1 MRWFMRI
8 FLSVQAPSVRGA
20 FFALLRPHDDV
31 DHHHNG
37 DDIGD
42 EIREVRAQVF
52 LQAQADG
59 VKISRTSARQDRPSV
74 GWPRRK

>member
-1 MRWFMRI
+1 M
-8 FLSVQAPSVRGA
+8 L
-20 FFALLRPHDDV
+20 FALLRSHDDV

-52 LQAQADG
+52 LDVYKRQGEGTAGPGAMLPT
-59 VKISRTSARQDRPSV
+59 RT
-74 GWPRRK
+74 GRR

>member
-1 MRWFMRI
+1 MAGV
-8 FLSVQAPSVRGA
+8 SVQQDGNAMVHADFPFCASAERA
-20 FFALLRPHDDV
+20 RCFFALLRPHDDV

-59 VKISRTSARQDRPSV
+59 VKKPNISAAR
-74 GWPRRK
+74 